1 MWDLPPKLIHA
12 IQIFVS
18 LHGVGPGYFASGWN
32 GDRRYSD
39 MEPRKVV
46 TNVTDAKA
54 NAMENDST
62 WGIRR
67 VIDGIQRIIIEA
79 TGNTTDFGSLFLY
92 HTWVIFVIVSNVSR
106 NSRDSLTIAKK
117 ILMAKALWKVVANMI
132 HLWFLLGGKAVEV
145 VLTKFTSSVMEA

>member
-1 MWDLPPKLIHA
+1 
-12 IQIFVS
+12 
-18 LHGVGPGYFASGWN
+18 
-32 GDRRYSD
+32 
-39 MEPRKVV
+39 MEPRNVVMNV
-46 TNVTDAKA
+46 TNAKA

-67 VIDGIQRIIIEA
+67 VVDGIQRIIIEA

-117 ILMAKALWKVVANMI
+117 ILMAKAL
-132 HLWFLLGGKAVEV
+132 
-145 VLTKFTSSVMEA
+145 